1 MVRLESAE
9 VERVRYDAVRSTERR
24 MRILCQVCFESDV
37 RTRFSMAFELRPIVE
52 HDLPDLIEF
61 WSRTPGIGLNE
72 SDTPECLKIFL
83 DRNPGLSLIALAGDR
98 IAGALLSGHDGR
110 RGSLH
115 HLAVAEPFRRQGL
128 GRELVERCLSKLR
141 EEGILKCNIF
151 LYADND
157 AGREF
162 WTRCGWSRR
171 IDLVMMQHPCRTSSR

>member
-1 MVRLESAE
+1 
-9 VERVRYDAVRSTERR
+9 
-24 MRILCQVCFESDV
+24 
-37 RTRFSMAFELRPIVE
+37 MAFELRPIVE

-110 RGSLH
+110 RGYLH

-128 GRELVERCLSKLR
+128 GRELCRAVPFKAPR
-141 EEGILKCNIF
+141 G
-151 LYADND
+151 
-157 AGREF
+157 GHPQ
-162 WTRCGWSRR
+162 
-171 IDLVMMQHPCRTSSR
+171 MQHLPLCR